1 MISHS
6 NSSIP
11 FFSLI
16 NNTIHVDY
24 SKYPSVYT
32 PTVSQFL
39 EVPAGTYT
47 VSLEPEDECIVEVRI
62 HGVVIAVRD
71 GNQAQLKFTLMSYI
85 PFGAS
90 DWRATTAT
98 SDLLV
103 SLWIQTLLNQ
113 IGITTKQER
122 LIR

>member
-1 MISHS
+1 MNHEVKNLLPVEFQVMISHS

-47 VSLEPEDECIVEVRI
+47 VSLEPEDECIVEV
-62 HGVVIAVRD
+62 VFME
-71 GNQAQLKFTLMSYI
+71 L
-85 PFGAS
+85 
-90 DWRATTAT
+90 
-98 SDLLV
+98 
-103 SLWIQTLLNQ
+103 
-113 IGITTKQER
+113 
-122 LIR
+122 